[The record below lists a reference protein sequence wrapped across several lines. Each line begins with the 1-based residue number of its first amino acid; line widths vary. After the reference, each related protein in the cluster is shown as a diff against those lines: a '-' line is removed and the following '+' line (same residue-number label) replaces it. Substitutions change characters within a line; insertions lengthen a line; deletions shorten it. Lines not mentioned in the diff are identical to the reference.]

1 MRQLTILKAF
11 SWVAVGNIITKPL
24 WMLLIIYAARKLGA
38 EQFGVYY
45 YALSIVLMASILV
58 DFGFDYI
65 LIQRIAKYRN
75 KFSDYLN
82 AITFYRIVNFLFVLI
97 VLLIANNL
105 FSAKSEMQTK
115 AIVILFIFQ
124 FTVIILTSIK
134 NSISAIEN
142 FSAFSQMMIFEKGF
156 LTIFGFVSLL
166 LHPDILTFL
175 LSLLFA
181 NVITILI
188 LVIVLFKKFNLKII
202 KPQKSLLSEIIKDS
216 LPLLL
221 MNIFVMIYFRID
233 VVILNYFN
241 IGKDV
246 IGIYGSIHR
255 IIEMFLLIPS
265 ILMSTFYPIIIRLYD
280 EDKNKT
286 FQIVNTLQKIML
298 ATSVL
303 IALVFTVYAFELNK
317 LMFGNEYIEGYKGLR
332 FIIWTI
338 IPLGLNFILGYL
350 LISVNK
356 QKYLALSL
364 FVASVFNILLNII
377 LIPKLSFVGTSIT
390 ALITEIVIFIFYS
403 FYSIRFFGK
412 TKLFLSVGKF
422 ILLLAMFYVSFNS
435 LIVLGLIKLLS
446 FISALIVMLAGLF
459 LLKVFNKND
468 YQILIKKI

>member
-1 MRQLTILKAF
+1 MRKLTILKAF
-11 SWVAVGNIITKPL
+11 SWVAVGNIVTKPL
-24 WMLLIIYAARKLGA
+24 WMLLIIFAARKLGA
-38 EQFGVYY
+38 EQFGIYY
-45 YALSIVLMASILV
+45 YALSVVLMATILV

-65 LIQRIAKYRN
+65 LIQRIAKFKN

-97 VLLIANNL
+97 VLLIANN
-105 FSAKSEMQTK
+105 FFQSKSETQTK
-115 AIVILFIFQ
+115 AIIILFFFQ

-142 FSAFSQMMIFEKGF
+142 FSAFSQMMIFEKGL
-156 LTIFGFVSLL
+156 LTVTGFISLL

-181 NVITILI
+181 NVITIFILTLI
-188 LVIVLFKKFNLKII
+188 LFKKFKFKII
-202 KPQKSLLSEIIKDS
+202 KPEKPLLAEIIKDS
-216 LPLLL
+216 LPLLI

-241 IGKDV
+241 VGKDI

-298 ATSVL
+298 ATSIL
-303 IALVFTVYAFELNK
+303 IALIFTVYAFELNK
-317 LMFGNEYIEGYKGLR
+317 LMFGKEYIEGYKGLS

-338 IPLGLNFILGYL
+338 IPLGLNFISGYL

-364 FVASVFNILLNII
+364 FLASVFNILLNIL

-390 ALITEIVIFIFYS
+390 ALITEIIIFIFYS
-403 FYSIRFFGK
+403 LYSHKYFGN

-422 ILLLAMFYVSFNS
+422 MLLLVLFYLSFKA
-435 LIVLGLIKLLS
+435 LILLGLIKLFS
-446 FISALIVMLAGLF
+446 FISALIVMFAGSF